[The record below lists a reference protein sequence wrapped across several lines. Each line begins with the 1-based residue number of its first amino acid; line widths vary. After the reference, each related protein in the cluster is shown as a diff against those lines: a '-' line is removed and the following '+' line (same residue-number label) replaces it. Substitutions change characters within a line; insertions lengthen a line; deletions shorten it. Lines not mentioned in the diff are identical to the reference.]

1 MNTFMRFAALALPM
15 FFLTG
20 CPGSEEDTDV
30 VDTEVP
36 EDIEDSDAE
45 DTDPDTDDSDVPSD
59 TDTDV

>member
-1 MNTFMRFAALALPM
+1 MNTFMRFALPM
-15 FFLTG
+15 LFLAG
-20 CPGSEEDTDV
+20 CPGPEEDTDVEEV

-36 EDIEDSDAE
+36 EDTEDTDVE